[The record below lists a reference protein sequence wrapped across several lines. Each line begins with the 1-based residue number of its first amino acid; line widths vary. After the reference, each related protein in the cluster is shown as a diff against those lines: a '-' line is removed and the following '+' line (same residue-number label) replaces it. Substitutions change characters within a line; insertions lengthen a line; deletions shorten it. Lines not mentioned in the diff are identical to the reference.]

1 MRSFPIRRILVA
13 VKALESGS
21 VPAVAKAA
29 RLAKAYG
36 AQLEL
41 FHSVEVPL
49 YLDPYAVVGRRP
61 QQLQEL
67 LLRKA
72 SRRLERIAR
81 RVQQQGV
88 PATVTVA
95 CDAPAYDA
103 IIRRALHIRADLI
116 VASHHAREHRAP
128 WLRLTD
134 WELVRSSP
142 LPVLLVKNSRPYR
155 RPRLLMAVDPTH
167 AFAKPARLDRSILEI
182 GTSLSNVLHGSLYA
196 VHAFPYIPSEI
207 LAPPADAPMVTAD
220 ALSAAQQCAERNAR
234 AHMATLLRHS
244 GVAASHRYV
253 IAAHPIDAIDTAVR
267 RSHSAIVVMGAIS
280 RSGFKCLLI
289 GNTAERILDVLTCDV
304 LVVKPRDFRSRV
316 PRAAH
321 VPQSIYPIASL

>member
-1 MRSFPIRRILVA
+1 MRSFMIRRILVA
-13 VKALESGS
+13 VKSLESAS
-21 VPAVAKAA
+21 MPAVAKAA

-36 AQLEL
+36 AKMEL

-49 YLDPYAVVGRRP
+49 YLDPYSVVGRSP
-61 QQLQEL
+61 QQLQAL
-67 LLRKA
+67 LLGRA

-81 RVQQQGV
+81 RLQQQGV
-88 PATVTVA
+88 PATVSVA

-134 WELVRSSP
+134 WELVRLSP

-167 AFAKPARLDRSILEI
+167 AFAKPARLDRRILEI
-182 GTSLSNVLHGSLYA
+182 GSSLSNVLHGTLYA

-207 LAPPADAPMVTAD
+207 LAPQAAAPMVTPD
-220 ALSAAQQCAERNAR
+220 ALRAAQQYAERSAQ
-234 AHMATLLRHS
+234 AHLATLLRHS
-244 GVAASHRYV
+244 GVAAPRRYV

-280 RSGFKCLLI
+280 RSGFKRLLI

-316 PRAAH
+316 PRGVRA
-321 VPQSIYPIASL
+321 PQSIYPIASL